1 MARFASTKSN
11 VKKSS
16 LERKLQIKKLQ
27 MQVIKLKLNE
37 IKRQRRD
44 MESVVDS
51 GDEEEGNSSDEADNS
66 SDEEGNSSDEADNSS
81 DEEGN
86 SSDEADNSSDDDE
99 DYIADTD
106 IDEVE
111 QNNRPKRKRK
121 SVVHYID
128 EQQSLS
134 EGKFHGW
141 TDQWD
146 RSYNGHFSCD
156 VCGQLYD
163 RKETRECGCDI
174 IHWRYGPSGRE
185 FEEERIDD
193 RKYSNSKKPKSSGY
207 AKDGFV
213 V

>member
-51 GDEEEGNSSDEADNS
+51 DDE
-66 SDEEGNSSDEADNSS
+66 
-81 DEEGN
+81 EEGN